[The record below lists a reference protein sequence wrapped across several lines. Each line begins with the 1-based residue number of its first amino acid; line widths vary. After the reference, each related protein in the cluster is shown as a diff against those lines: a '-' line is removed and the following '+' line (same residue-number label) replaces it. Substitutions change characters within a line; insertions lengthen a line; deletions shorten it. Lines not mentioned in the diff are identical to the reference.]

1 MYCYYVFSDL
11 SGFSKLSE
19 PEIGIFQKQILPD
32 IAEKLTPL
40 RDKAK
45 VFNTWGDA
53 VFAVFENCI
62 DAVNWMLEYRDF
74 FTNGGLGKYQIK
86 SVLPRIAAHAGE
98 AEILYDPLQKSDNAL
113 GTKVNMAA
121 RIEPVTRPGDIFVTK
136 QFKENAT
143 DNLINS
149 TVEFDEMGYVTLA
162 KSFGEAELFRMR
174 KKDEEKHIIERIS
187 KSDLKDVLPY
197 PDPLNNDEQ
206 NTLDFLRQ
214 APNVDV
220 FLSSISSIKF
230 SEKSPAFNF
239 EAAKL
244 FYSFGDYSKAI
255 ELIEEVEKFFIDVDG
270 VSIYPFRFNVDIRK
284 LKANCLSRMNNYEES
299 ANIIYGLWS
308 FGLRD
313 SDTLSMLAAQYK
325 RKALDYKDGKIN
337 IDNINSSLLI
347 RAKEL
352 YLEAFRLNISDF
364 YPAINAAYLYKIIG
378 GTETG
383 KGTKLASYIINVWTP
398 ISKTKSDWWLHSTL
412 AEAEL
417 LQDDYEAFLTK
428 LKEAI
433 EKCKPNIFN
442 KTSTR
447 EQLIIYEQKMRIEQI
462 TLHTNKAIELL
473 N

>member
-1 MYCYYVFSDL
+1 MFCYYVFSDL

-19 PEIGIFQKQILPD
+19 PEIGIFQQQVLED
-32 IAEKLTPL
+32 LSGKLNKL
-40 RDKAK
+40 RDKAI

-74 FTNGGLGKYQIK
+74 FTKGDMAKYQIK

-98 AEILYDPLQKSDNAL
+98 AEILVDPLQKSKNAL

-136 QFKENAT
+136 QFRDNAV
-143 DNLINS
+143 DNLSNGN
-149 TVEFDEMGYVTLA
+149 VEFDEMGYVTLA

-174 KKDEEKHIIERIS
+174 RKDEEKHIIERIS
-187 KSDLKDVLPY
+187 KSDLDDVLPY
-197 PDPLNNDEQ
+197 PDPLTNDEQ
-206 NTLDFLRQ
+206 KTLDFLRE
-214 APNVDV
+214 APTADIFN
-220 FLSSISSIKF
+220 SSISSIKF
-230 SEKSPAFNF
+230 TEKSPAFNF

-255 ELIEEVEKFFIDVDG
+255 ELINKVEKSHLDVDG
-270 VSIYPFRFNVDIRK
+270 VFIYPFRFNVDVRK
-284 LKANCLSRMNNYEES
+284 LKANCLSRMNDYEEA
-299 ANIIYGLWS
+299 ANIVYGLWS

-325 RKALDYKDGKIN
+325 RKALGYKDGKI
-337 IDNINSSLLI
+337 DKENINSSLLI

-398 ISKTKSDWWLHSTL
+398 LSKMSMDWWLHSTL

-417 LQDDYEAFLTK
+417 LQDDYEAFSNK
-428 LKEAI
+428 MKESI
-433 EKCKPNIFN
+433 KKCKPNIFN
-442 KTSTR
+442 KTSTK
-447 EQLIIYEQKMRIEQI
+447 EQIAIYSQKMGIEKETKQV
-462 TLHTNKAIELL
+462 IELL